1 MCTPRIGHA
10 FQHVATDY
18 NIHDERVYVHV
29 HVSAIATSRYS
40 QVRDAGS
47 RQAISNLEKHDLVML
62 AWSF

>member
-10 FQHVATDY
+10 FQHVARDY
-18 NIHDERVYVHV
+18 NIHDVRVYV